1 MFGDHGAQRE
11 IYTKLQFKTF
21 IVALLYIINLQ
32 MHFISVGTFEKLS
45 YSPLQTDN
53 EVDQC
58 KRIQQNEARLSEI
71 N

>member
-1 MFGDHGAQRE
+1 
-11 IYTKLQFKTF
+11 
-21 IVALLYIINLQ
+21 
-32 MHFISVGTFEKLS
+32 MHFNSFGAFEKTELL
-45 YSPLQTDN
+45 PFTGN

>member
-1 MFGDHGAQRE
+1 M
-11 IYTKLQFKTF
+11 
-21 IVALLYIINLQ
+21 LYIINLQ

-45 YSPLQTDN
+45 YSPLQTGN

>member
-1 MFGDHGAQRE
+1 M
-11 IYTKLQFKTF
+11 
-21 IVALLYIINLQ
+21 LYIINLQ
-32 MHFISVGTFEKLS
+32 MHGTFEKLS
-45 YSPLQTDN
+45 YSPLQTGN